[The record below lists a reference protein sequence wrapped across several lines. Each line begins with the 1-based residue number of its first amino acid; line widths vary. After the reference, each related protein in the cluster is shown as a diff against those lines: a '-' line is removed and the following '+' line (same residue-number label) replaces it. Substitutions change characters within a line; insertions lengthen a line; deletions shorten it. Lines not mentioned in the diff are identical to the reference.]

1 MVQVCFACMHVCAH
15 VSLVPQSQ
23 ERVLDPL
30 QLEFQIMVSYHVC
43 AKNQTWVLWQSSKWL
58 PEWALSLHSP
68 HTTSLLT
75 CCLGR
80 KKKRW
85 KFIFFQVTLLQ
96 STLDVVMI
104 GDLQMALRSSVC
116 VLAGFQDVSPSQRVH
131 SEKCGTSKHTHTPS
145 QQKGCLHEGR
155 QAWYL
160 HMYVYPCINTH
171 VCLTSLFWNFDYYC
185 GWMDVVGHYEPVE
198 VWGQLCVAFH
208 SYTGARNWTQVIKLV
223 SEAIFWVPSF
233 NLFKEVTKSESPS
246 ATKLCF
252 HPFLPPC
259 LPHSSQNRVSLIALA
274 VLELPL

>member
-68 HTTSLLT
+68 HTTFLLT

-145 QQKGCLHEGR
+145 RQKGCLHEGR

-160 HMYVYPCINTH
+160 HMYVCPCINTH
-171 VCLTSLFWNFDYYC
+171 VCLTSLFWNLDYYC
-185 GWMDVVGHYEPVE
+185 GWMDVVGHCEPVE
-198 VWGQLCVAFH
+198 VWGQLCVSH
-208 SYTGARNWTQVIKLV
+208 SILTREPRIEPRSSSLWAKLSSESLV
-223 SEAIFWVPSF
+223 SIFSRKWLSQKV
-233 NLFKEVTKSESPS
+233 L
-246 ATKLCF
+246 
-252 HPFLPPC
+252 LPPNYASI
-259 LPHSSQNRVSLIALA
+259 LFFPLALLIL
-274 VLELPL
+274 LKTGFLL

>member
-68 HTTSLLT
+68 HTTFLLT

-116 VLAGFQDVSPSQRVH
+116 VLAGFQDVSPSQSPLRERWDKQAH
-131 SEKCGTSKHTHTPS
+131 PHTLTA
-145 QQKGCLHEGR
+145 EGVL
-155 QAWYL
+155 AWRKAGMIL
-160 HMYVYPCINTH
+160 TH
-171 VCLTSLFWNFDYYC
+171 VCMSMHKHTCMPNFTLLKLRLLLWVDGC
-185 GWMDVVGHYEPVE
+185 GWALWACG
-198 VWGQLCVAFH
+198 GLRTTLC
-208 SYTGARNWTQVIKLV
+208 RI
-223 SEAIFWVPSF
+223 
-233 NLFKEVTKSESPS
+233 
-246 ATKLCF
+246 
-252 HPFLPPC
+252 PFL
-259 LPHSSQNRVSLIALA
+259 HGSQ
-274 VLELPL
+274 ELNPGHQACERSYLLSP